1 MAKRDLNLEDI
12 LKEYDPNAP
21 KEPEQAAPDAAPK
34 PEQTGTPLTQPVTRP
49 ITPQT
54 RKRRQDKLHRRAP
67 ADTFKPSDVKKPEV
81 SFINSAA
88 AIEAAQRAKMN
99 PEQEKP
105 QANYDTVV
113 MKRPAPDVDYQPMIR
128 KMSNSTRAKEMQSKK
143 RRRHVQ
149 FT

>member
-54 RKRRQDKLHRRAP
+54 R
-67 ADTFKPSDVKKPEV
+67 
-81 SFINSAA
+81 
-88 AIEAAQRAKMN
+88 
-99 PEQEKP
+99 
-105 QANYDTVV
+105 
-113 MKRPAPDVDYQPMIR
+113 
-128 KMSNSTRAKEMQSKK
+128 
-143 RRRHVQ
+143 
-149 FT
+149 

>member
-54 RKRRQDKLHRRAP
+54 RKRRQATRSLRTALAARAASTRRP
-67 ADTFKPSDVKKPEV
+67 AGTWTAVGIAAATRSESRETSTCTARREV
-81 SFINSAA
+81 SSH
-88 AIEAAQRAKMN
+88 
-99 PEQEKP
+99 
-105 QANYDTVV
+105 D
-113 MKRPAPDVDYQPMIR
+113 
-128 KMSNSTRAKEMQSKK
+128 
-143 RRRHVQ
+143 
-149 FT
+149 